1 MVWRAQEAINAA
13 PEERRPKVLISTS
26 AIGEP
31 QILVLL
37 MTGSLGYNRAW
48 VPLVVRILFFSPA
61 AYF

>member
-1 MVWRAQEAINAA
+1 MVWRTQEAINAA

-31 QILVLL
+31 HILVLL
-37 MTGSLGYNRAW
+37 MTGSLRYNRAW
-48 VPLVVRILFFSPA
+48 VPLVVRILSLPA